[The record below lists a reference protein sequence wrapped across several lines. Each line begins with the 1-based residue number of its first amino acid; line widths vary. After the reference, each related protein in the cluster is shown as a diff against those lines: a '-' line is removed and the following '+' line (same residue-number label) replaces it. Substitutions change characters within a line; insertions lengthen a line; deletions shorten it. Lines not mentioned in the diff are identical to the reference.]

1 MTIHPLWQRL
11 RQETIRAWVIAEKD
25 IRLYYA
31 KPPVVLW
38 GILLPFVLFLSW
50 SIGRDQPTSTLV
62 PGLAAITVFFTA
74 SSIGPVIIPWEK
86 TARTF
91 ERLLTAPLSLT
102 TVLLGKTLAGMI
114 FGVGVASVALLIG
127 RLVFGA
133 QVTTWAFLVF
143 GLLLAAGACS
153 ALGVLFSTL
162 PRRDVGSVMMLSML
176 VRWPLLFISGL
187 FIPLSALGKWGQK
200 LAWLSPLTFAND
212 ILHGAMGNPTYYAPW
227 LDLGMLTVFW
237 GIFLWAGLRLHEMG
251 RRKGI

>member
-1 MTIHPLWQRL
+1 MIIHPMLRRL
-11 RQETIRAWVIAEKD
+11 RQDTIRAWVIAEKD

-31 KPPVVLW
+31 KPPILLW

-50 SIGRDQPTSTLV
+50 SIGRNQPTSTLV
-62 PGLAAITVFFTA
+62 PGLVAITVFFTA
-74 SSIGPVIIPWEK
+74 STIGPVIIPWEK

-91 ERLLTAPLSLT
+91 ERLLTASLSLT

-114 FGVGVASVALLIG
+114 FGVGVALVALL
-127 RLVFGA
+127 FGSLA
-133 QVTTWAFLVF
+133 FGTHVTNWTLLLIC
-143 GLLLAAGACS
+143 LLLAAGACS

-187 FIPLSALGKWGQK
+187 FVPLSALGIWGQK

-212 ILHGAMGNPTYYAPW
+212 AMHLAMGSPANFAPW
-227 LDLGMLTVFW
+227 LDLGMLALFW
-237 GIFLWAGLRLHEMG
+237 CIFLWAGLRLHELG
-251 RRKGI
+251 RANNL

>member
-11 RQETIRAWVIAEKD
+11 RQEAILVWVIAEKD

-31 KPPVVLW
+31 KPPIVLS

-50 SIGRDQPTSTLV
+50 AVGRTQPTSTLIS
-62 PGLAAITVFFTA
+62 GLAAIAVFFTS

-86 TARTF
+86 TAHTF

-114 FGVGVASVALLIG
+114 FGAGVALVALLIG
-127 RLVFGA
+127 SLAFGA
-133 QVTTWAFLVF
+133 QVTNWALLVLS
-143 GLLLAAGACS
+143 LLLAAGACS

-162 PRRDVGSVMMLSML
+162 PRRDMGSVMMLSML

-187 FIPLSALGKWGQK
+187 FIPLGAMGEWGQK

-212 ILHGAMGNPTYYAPW
+212 VLHGAMGNSPYYAWW
-227 LDLGMLTVFW
+227 LDLGMLAVFW
-237 GIFLWAGLRLHEMG
+237 GIFLWAGLRLHELG
-251 RRKGI
+251 REKGI